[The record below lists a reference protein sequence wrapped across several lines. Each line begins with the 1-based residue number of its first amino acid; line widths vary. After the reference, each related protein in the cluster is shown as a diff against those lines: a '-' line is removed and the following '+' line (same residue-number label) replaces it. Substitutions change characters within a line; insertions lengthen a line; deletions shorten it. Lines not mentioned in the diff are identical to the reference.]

1 MMNDMWFFYRLTRSV
16 FTGASGRR
24 RVPAFMGSA
33 LLAFVIPVSGF
44 YAAGVASAKDSGENS
59 VDTLVSRAHRA
70 SSALGG
76 IEASY
81 EAEIT
86 PIEQVL
92 LNYRNEPELVR
103 RISVS
108 LVGEGHR
115 AGVDPKL
122 LLAVMLVE
130 NPMLQPG
137 AKSPAGAYGLMQV
150 MPGHRGQWKPC
161 GPDLEAV
168 ADNICYGARI
178 FASNLR
184 EEHGNVERALLSYN
198 GCHKSA
204 NCQVYANYV
213 YERAG
218 RAAILASVHPARRH
232 EGRAE

>member
-1 MMNDMWFFYRLTRSV
+1 MMNDMRFFYRLVRSA
-16 FTGASGRR
+16 FAAEPRRR
-24 RVPAFMGSA
+24 RVPVFMGSA
-33 LLAFVIPVSGF
+33 VLALVLPVSGF
-44 YAAGVASAKDSGENS
+44 YAASVASAMDSGTAS
-59 VDTLVSRAHRA
+59 VESLVSRAQTASRA
-70 SSALGG
+70 LHE

-81 EAEIT
+81 ESEIT

-92 LNYRNEPELVR
+92 LNYRNDPELVR
-103 RISVS
+103 QISVS
-108 LVGEGHR
+108 LVGQGKR

-130 NPMLQPG
+130 NPMLEPG
-137 AKSPAGAYGLMQV
+137 ARSPAGAHGLMQV

-161 GPDLEAV
+161 GPNLDGVE
-168 ADNICYGARI
+168 DNICYGARI

-184 EEHGNVERALLSYN
+184 EEDGNVEKALLSYN

-218 RAAILASVHPARRH
+218 RASILASVHPARRH
-232 EGRAE
+232 AGRAE